1 MPDQPPPIPV
11 VSHPSARMQA
21 DEHRVWPVTE
31 WRNLIGLLAG
41 ASGVVALV
49 TPFFAGVTPLQAIR
63 LGLDGEGVFVF
74 AIAGASHLA
83 IPIAA
88 WQVRR
93 LVVPAPV
100 RAEIVVAYLLSTVA
114 MLPVLIVSV
123 LALSGGEQ
131 AADAVRVIALLVYW
145 CSAAGNVSL
154 LVRNR
159 LRDVAPGVVA
169 EVYLLLGYLPNAL
182 YALIFFS
189 YGPWFGFGPS
199 WGWDAGAYVVL
210 TTCVLN
216 AAQVV
221 LLLRNATSSVKH
233 APFDGASR
241 RVDSRRA

>member
-1 MPDQPPPIPV
+1 V
-11 VSHPSARMQA
+11 AG
-21 DEHRVWPVTE
+21 
-31 WRNLIGLLAG
+31 WRKLIGLVAG
-41 ASGVVALV
+41 TSGVVALV
-49 TPFFAGVTPLQAIR
+49 TPFFAGVTPLQALR

-74 AIAGASHLA
+74 AMAAASHLA

-93 LVVPAPV
+93 LVVRSPV
-100 RAEIVVAYLLSTVA
+100 RAEILVAYLLSTVA

>member
-1 MPDQPPPIPV
+1 M
-11 VSHPSARMQA
+11 AG
-21 DEHRVWPVTE
+21 
-31 WRNLIGLLAG
+31 WRKLIGLVAG
-41 ASGVVALV
+41 TSGVVALV
-49 TPFFAGVTPLQAIR
+49 TPFFAGVTPLQALR

-74 AIAGASHLA
+74 AMAAASHLA

-93 LVVPAPV
+93 LVVRSPV
-100 RAEIVVAYLLSTVA
+100 RAEILVAYLLSTVA

-169 EVYLLLGYLPNAL
+169 EIYLLLGYLPNAL

-199 WGWDAGAYVVL
+199 WGWDVGAYVVL